1 MLIIEKEKDKGIE
14 QILSIWSLLKKN
26 WWYGHVLDIFNLQQN
41 KSFIYNN
48 KASLAD
54 GVCPVPILLN
64 GNSFRFVSL
73 ILNVD
78 EIYSLWGE
86 ELKEIT
92 LINKQIKILKK

>member
-1 MLIIEKEKDKGIE
+1 M
-14 QILSIWSLLKKN
+14 
-26 WWYGHVLDIFNLQQN
+26 
-41 KSFIYNN
+41 
-48 KASLAD
+48 AD

-92 LINKQIKILKK
+92 LINKADKNIEEVVFILLWYIIIYKTFNRSI